1 MEFTTAENGVK
12 VVINPASLDDAFKLK
27 SSIQKA
33 FKDNNL
39 DPQQEISSGNIL
51 PLIMAMDGSTE
62 VFDGIFACLAKSTY
76 GGVKI
81 TKEVFESEQSR
92 SDLYEVFYYCLKVN
106 IYPFF
111 RSLSSLLNNLFAGK
125 KD

>member
-1 MEFTTAENGVK
+1 MEFTTVETGTK
-12 VVINPASLDDAFKLK
+12 VVINPAGIDEAFALK
-27 SSIQKA
+27 TKIQKA
-33 FKDNNL
+33 FKDNDL

-51 PLIMAMDGSTE
+51 PLIMAMDSSTE
-62 VFDGIFACLAKSTY
+62 VFDGIFACLTKSTY

-81 TKEVFESEQSR
+81 TKEVFESEQAR

-106 IYPFF
+106 VYPFF
-111 RSLSSLLNNLFAGK
+111 RSLSSLLNNLFTGK